1 MGVSTVSYIVEETTS
16 VIWRKLKPVF
26 LPTPTVE
33 SLQEIAKK
41 YYSKC
46 NFPNVIG
53 AIDGKHIRI
62 QCPANSGSD
71 FYNYKQFFSVILQAV
86 ADSDLRFITAEI
98 GAYGKESD
106 GGVFARSD
114 SKVLFERSSELLGKQ
129 MLRDNSANLPFFL
142 LGMQLIH

>member
-1 MGVSTVSYIVEETTS
+1 M
-16 VIWRKLKPVF
+16 
-26 LPTPTVE
+26 
-33 SLQEIAKK
+33 
-41 YYSKC
+41 
-46 NFPNVIG
+46 IG

-106 GGVFARSD
+106 GGGFARSD

-129 MLRDNSANLPFFL
+129 MLRDNSANLAFFL